1 MAGMER
7 EKIARMTKKLI
18 SIVSPVYNEEGCLP
32 IFYKRLTDAL
42 APNKDRYDFEII
54 FTNNAS
60 TDRSL
65 ELIRAWHAED
75 SSVQVVTL
83 SRNFGYTPSVLAGI
97 THAKGDAII
106 VIESDCED
114 PPEVLPRF
122 IEEWERTGYDVIY
135 GLRNQRSEPAWLT
148 FLRKSW
154 YRLTLL
160 IADHDF
166 ILDMAEFSLFTRRVR
181 DEIVKV
187 QTQFPFIRSEIAYV
201 GFRRKGVPYAREPRA
216 YGQSHYNIFTLTVR
230 ALALILTASTF
241 PLRLA
246 AYLGTALLGF
256 DLLVLLAHGL
266 GGELASPTTV
276 TLLNAMFAAYV
287 LMFVSIYVA
296 RIYRNGMSR
305 PTFIVDWQQTI
316 LKS

>member
-1 MAGMER
+1 MA
-7 EKIARMTKKLI
+7 KKLI
-18 SIVSPVYNEEGCLP
+18 SIVSPVYNEEGALP
-32 IFYKRLTDAL
+32 IFRRRLTGAL
-42 APNKDRYDFEII
+42 LPLRDRYDFEVIL
-54 FTNNAS
+54 TNNAS
-60 TDRSL
+60 TDGSLDFIRS
-65 ELIRAWHAED
+65 WHAED

-97 THAKGDAII
+97 TYAKGDAII

-114 PPEVLPRF
+114 PPEILPQF

-166 ILDMAEFSLFTRRVR
+166 ILDMAEFSLFTPRVR

-216 YGQSHYNIFTLTVR
+216 HGQSHYSIFTLTLR
-230 ALALILTASTF
+230 ALELILTASTF

-246 AYLGTALLGF
+246 AYLGTLLLGF
-256 DLLVLLAHGL
+256 DALVLATHWL
-266 GGELASPTTV
+266 GGEIATLTTV
-276 TLLNAMFAAYV
+276 VILNAMFAAYAM
-287 LMFVSIYVA
+287 MFTSVYIA

-305 PTFIVDWQQTI
+305 PTFIIDWQQTI
-316 LKS
+316 LKSRGVDADDPS